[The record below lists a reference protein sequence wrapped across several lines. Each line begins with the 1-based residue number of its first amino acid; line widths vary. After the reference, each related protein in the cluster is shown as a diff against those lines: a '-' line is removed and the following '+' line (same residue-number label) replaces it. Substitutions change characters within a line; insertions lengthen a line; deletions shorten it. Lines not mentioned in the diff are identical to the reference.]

1 MNENKL
7 EKIYTKL
14 MKRSREESQRF
25 FRLVEARKTLFKKHN
40 VDFISSKSLYPSG
53 KNSELDIALS
63 FLNANRSGLLTVQM
77 MLHCVAK
84 DLGKEVVSFDPN
96 VLPLIE
102 AFQKNEAYKKID
114 FSQKII
120 HHLKEID
127 FMDNKTQSYFVQ
139 SFIKHYP
146 SSQEISDYKKSEFYK
161 AYNLILKYGRE
172 TGLKVYRSNI
182 KQTVPDNKIQYNKT
196 QLPKIQKPEAAT
208 QPSQIKES
216 FSTPISSSSSSNA
229 LFEKCYVNIRAL
241 GDSPEAILS
250 KEYSA
255 KDFLGEVYTDFR
267 KNISYNSN
275 VIEKTKKTF
284 VIHPKIFQ
292 RSQGFVVKWENN
304 RQHNMERQYFS
315 VLGLLQNDMSSKVVK
330 EQYVKSYIDMFAT
343 KSASDSNTSSISMQK
358 IFNSEMGYMFKE
370 AKSIII
376 FDFYDN
382 TDLYV
387 SEFGQPMTLV
397 QPIANNKDYILGNR
411 LLLPDDVL
419 YIKKKNGS
427 GQSLNHSQPA
437 FTLTFLNDKQQ
448 ILGGI
453 AFK

>member
-146 SSQEISDYKKSEFYK
+146 SSQEISDYKKSE
-161 AYNLILKYGRE
+161 
-172 TGLKVYRSNI
+172 
-182 KQTVPDNKIQYNKT
+182 
-196 QLPKIQKPEAAT
+196 
-208 QPSQIKES
+208 
-216 FSTPISSSSSSNA
+216 
-229 LFEKCYVNIRAL
+229 
-241 GDSPEAILS
+241 
-250 KEYSA
+250 
-255 KDFLGEVYTDFR
+255 
-267 KNISYNSN
+267 
-275 VIEKTKKTF
+275 
-284 VIHPKIFQ
+284 
-292 RSQGFVVKWENN
+292 
-304 RQHNMERQYFS
+304 
-315 VLGLLQNDMSSKVVK
+315 
-330 EQYVKSYIDMFAT
+330 
-343 KSASDSNTSSISMQK
+343 
-358 IFNSEMGYMFKE
+358 
-370 AKSIII
+370 
-376 FDFYDN
+376 
-382 TDLYV
+382 
-387 SEFGQPMTLV
+387 
-397 QPIANNKDYILGNR
+397 
-411 LLLPDDVL
+411 
-419 YIKKKNGS
+419 
-427 GQSLNHSQPA
+427 
-437 FTLTFLNDKQQ
+437 
-448 ILGGI
+448 
-453 AFK
+453 